1 MPMKNLKQT
10 LTALLFCSAIFSLN
24 AQNSVDDCPGIP
36 GACGYPSVNTPPG
49 KNSPQPLNGNGTLGQ
64 IYNVNKCGLNYVQ
77 ASQRLKK
84 RGSNGWGVN
93 QPAPFV
99 ITGLPTCYVIEKAYI
114 WSSMSGTAMN
124 FNVTIVNPNLVSN
137 TYPAVLI
144 GTGADKCWGYGGTT
158 TYRVDVTAAI
168 TGNGTYTI
176 SGYPTNPPTPQKDT
190 DGATLFIIYSDPTAN
205 YEGHMVIHDGVVVGI
220 GGNTAQTLTGINACA
235 NSTYARAFCMT
246 GDWQLNGITGVW
258 NGTPVAIPW
267 NWWNYDEV
275 ATTVTAGQATA
286 AYSHAGGG
294 DCYNWTVMGLYYRT
308 TTCTTCPQSL
318 ALTITPTIVQPTCAA
333 CNGSISVVVTGGG
346 PPYTYSWAPGNMTT
360 QVITGLCSGS
370 YTLYVTDASCNQ
382 TSQVFTLTSAGALT
396 TTQSQTNVLC
406 NGLCTGS
413 ATVVPV
419 GGNPP
424 YTYVWT
430 PNVGN
435 TATVNNL
442 CAGAYSVLV
451 TSSNGCT
458 AIVNFTITQ
467 PPPITLTQTQ
477 VN

>member
-1 MPMKNLKQT
+1 MKNLKQT

-267 NWWNYDEV
+267 NWWNFDQV
-275 ATTVTAGQATA
+275 ATTVTSGQMTA
-286 AYSHAGGG
+286 AYTHAGLN
-294 DCYNWTVMGLYYRT
+294 DCYAWTVMGLYYRT
-308 TTCTTCPQSL
+308 TTCTTCPSSSTL
-318 ALTITPTIVQPTCAA
+318 LTLTPNSTQPTCNL
-333 CNGSISVVVTGGG
+333 CNGVVGVTVTGGNA
-346 PPYTYSWAPGNMTT
+346 PYTYSWVPGNNTT
-360 QVITGLCSGS
+360 SSVSNLCGGT
-370 YTLYVTDASCNQ
+370 YTVYVFDAGCNQ
-382 TSQVFTLTSAGALT
+382 SSLVITLTSVNAVITSTNSTTPALCPGRT
-396 TTQSQTNVLC
+396 CQS
-406 NGLCTGS
+406 
-413 ATVVPV
+413 
-419 GGNPP
+419 
-424 YTYVWT
+424 
-430 PNVGN
+430 
-435 TATVNNL
+435 
-442 CAGAYSVLV
+442 
-451 TSSNGCT
+451 
-458 AIVNFTITQ
+458 
-467 PPPITLTQTQ
+467 
-477 VN
+477 